1 MKKLSFLYVL
11 IEISC
16 LRACIVPMV
25 EQYKSCLPCCS
36 GKTVLLVYNDM
47 DGGLRNTEPSCC
59 RADGGLIFDDVQGQ
73 ALGPLLHVSLHSI
86 TLPTPCGHSAEPDV
100 VHVYVMWGRK
110 IPFLRGSAVLGVQT
124 GQGTGIPAI

>member
-1 MKKLSFLYVL
+1 MSSDFHEKVEFFIYFNRNILFTSFD
-11 IEISC
+11 
-16 LRACIVPMV
+16 
-25 EQYKSCLPCCS
+25 CS
-36 GKTVLLVYNDM
+36 DDGIIKTVLLVYNDM
-47 DGGLRNTEPSCC
+47 DGGLRNTEPPRC
-59 RADGGLIFDDVQGQ
+59 RPDGSLVFNDVQGQ

-124 GQGTGIPAI
+124 GQGTGIPAISMKI

>member
-1 MKKLSFLYVL
+1 MSSDFHEKVEFFIYFNRNILFTSFD
-11 IEISC
+11 
-16 LRACIVPMV
+16 
-25 EQYKSCLPCCS
+25 CS
-36 GKTVLLVYNDM
+36 DDGIIKTVLLVYNDM
-47 DGGLRNTEPSCC
+47 DGGLRNTAPSCC
-59 RADGGLIFDDVQGQ
+59 RADDGLIFNDVQGQ

-124 GQGTGIPAI
+124 GQGTGIPAVSMKI